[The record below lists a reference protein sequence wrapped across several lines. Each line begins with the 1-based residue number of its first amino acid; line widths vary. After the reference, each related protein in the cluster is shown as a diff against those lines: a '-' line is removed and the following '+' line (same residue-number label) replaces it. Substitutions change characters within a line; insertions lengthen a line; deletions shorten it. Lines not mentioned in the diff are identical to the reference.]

1 MLKRA
6 FALSDQGAKDLAKGI
21 IATAC
26 ANLIQIIP
34 ASLLLMVVMML
45 LEKAAGTHVN
55 VGRNIPVFVGITLVL
70 FGMIAIT
77 QLVQYNLTYTA
88 AYKES
93 ANRRIVL
100 AEKLRKLPLS
110 FFEKKNLADLT
121 TTIMGDCTALER
133 TFSNAIP
140 QLLGTILMFV
150 ITSVGLAV
158 LDWRLALCIIVPV
171 PVASIVV
178 VLARKAQSKAEL
190 ENLEAKRCAYD
201 AVQEYVDTIKELK
214 AYSKT
219 NVYLDELDKKLENVI
234 RCSFR
239 NELAPGA
246 STTAAQFILRFGLV
260 AVLLIGGKLVIEGT
274 LSIPM
279 LILFLLFAGRIYDP
293 FTNCFMLLAEVFA
306 ALVSIGR
313 MKQIDNTQEQT
324 GSDCYNNIGYDIEFK
339 DVHFSYNEEPVL
351 AGVSFVAKQ
360 GEITAL
366 VGPSGSG
373 KSTVSKLAARFWDA
387 DSGLITLGGIDVK
400 TVEPEVLL
408 KNYAIVFQNVTLF
421 DESVMENIR
430 LGRSGAS
437 DEDVRAAA
445 KAAQCDEFIDRL
457 PQGYDTNIGE
467 NGSKLSGG
475 ERQRLAI
482 ARAILKNA
490 PIVILDEAT
499 AFTDPENEDKLQRS
513 IDKLTKGKT
522 LIVIA
527 HRLSTIM
534 YADQILVLE
543 NGQITAQGTHEQLLT
558 HSETYLDMW
567 KAHISAMDWS
577 MNQEVSELC

>member
-1 MLKRA
+1 MFLDVRDLTITLKTGEEIAEDISFSIDGGEMLSIVGSSGAGKTTVSKAVMGLLSSNYSLSGEVLYKGENLLRASKKRLQAIYGKEICYIMQNPMTA
-6 FALSDQGAKDLAKGI
+6 F
-21 IATAC
+21 
-26 ANLIQIIP
+26 NP
-34 ASLLLMVVMML
+34 SLRIGRQ
-45 LEKAAGTHVN
+45 LEKTCYLHN
-55 VGRNIPVFVGITLVL
+55 
-70 FGMIAIT
+70 
-77 QLVQYNLTYTA
+77 
-88 AYKES
+88 
-93 ANRRIVL
+93 
-100 AEKLRKLPLS
+100 
-110 FFEKKNLADLT
+110 
-121 TTIMGDCTALER
+121 
-133 TFSNAIP
+133 P
-140 QLLGTILMFV
+140 QI
-150 ITSVGLAV
+150 S
-158 LDWRLALCIIVPV
+158 R
-171 PVASIVV
+171 
-178 VLARKAQSKAEL
+178 QEL
-190 ENLEAKRCAYD
+190 QNLEAKRCAYD
-201 AVQEYVDTIKELK
+201 AVQEYIDTIKELK

-219 NVYLDELDKKLENVI
+219 DVYLDELDKKLENVI

-260 AVLLIGGKLVIEGT
+260 AVLLIGGNLVIEGM

-475 ERQRLAI
+475 ERQRISI
-482 ARAILKNA
+482 ARALLKNA
-490 PIVILDEAT
+490 PVILLDEAT
-499 AFTDPENEDKLQRS
+499 ASMDAESETMVQTALS
-513 IDKLTKGKT
+513 ALLKGRT
-522 LIVIA
+522 VIVIA
-527 HRLSTIM
+527 HRMRTIAN
-534 YADQILVLE
+534 ADKIVVLDKGKVTE
-543 NGQITAQGTHEQLLT
+543 MGTP
-558 HSETYLDMW
+558 
-567 KAHISAMDWS
+567 
-577 MNQEVSELC
+577 SELAKKGGLYEHLVALQQKQQMSSLPT

>member
-45 LEKAAGTHVN
+45 LEKAAGTQVN
-55 VGRNIPVFVGITLVL
+55 VGRNIPFFVGITLVL
-70 FGMIAIT
+70 FGMIAIA

-150 ITSVGLAV
+150 IMSVGLAV
-158 LDWRLALCIIVPV
+158 LDWRMALCIIVPV

-178 VLARKAQSKAEL
+178 VLARKAQ
-190 ENLEAKRCAYD
+190 
-201 AVQEYVDTIKELK
+201 ELK

-219 NVYLDELDKKLENVI
+219 DVYLDELDKKLENVI

-260 AVLLIGGKLVIEGT
+260 AVLLIGGNLVIEGM

-324 GSDCYNNIGYDIEFK
+324 GSDCCNNIGCDIEFK
-339 DVHFSYNEEPVL
+339 DVYFSYNEEPVL
-351 AGVSFVAKQ
+351 TGVSFVAKQ

-475 ERQRLAI
+475 ERQRISI
-482 ARAILKNA
+482 ARALLKNA
-490 PIVILDEAT
+490 PVILLDEAT
-499 AFTDPENEDKLQRS
+499 ASMDAESETMVQTALS
-513 IDKLTKGKT
+513 ALLKGRT
-522 LIVIA
+522 VIVIA
-527 HRLSTIM
+527 HRMRTIAN
-534 YADQILVLE
+534 ADKIVVLDKGKVTE
-543 NGQITAQGTHEQLLT
+543 VGTP
-558 HSETYLDMW
+558 
-567 KAHISAMDWS
+567 
-577 MNQEVSELC
+577 SELAKKGGLYAHLVALQQKQQMSSLPT

>member
-45 LEKAAGTHVN
+45 LEKAAGTQVN
-55 VGRNIPVFVGITLVL
+55 VGRNIPFFVGITLVL
-70 FGMIAIT
+70 FGMIAIA

-260 AVLLIGGKLVIEGT
+260 AVLLIGGNLVIEGM

-324 GSDCYNNIGYDIEFK
+324 GSDCCNNIGCDIEFK
-339 DVHFSYNEEPVL
+339 DVYFSYNEEPVL
-351 AGVSFVAKQ
+351 TGVSFVAKQ

-373 KSTVSKLAARFWDA
+373 KSTLCNLIARFYDVNSGMITIGGTDIRRFTC
-387 DSGLITLGGIDVK
+387 DS
-400 TVEPEVLL
+400 LL
-408 KNYAIVFQNVTLF
+408 KNISMVFQNVYLF
-421 DESVMENIR
+421 RDTIKNNIKFGSPDATDEQII
-430 LGRSGAS
+430 
-437 DEDVRAAA
+437 AAA
-445 KAAQCDEFIDRL
+445 KAARCHDFIMAL
-457 PQGYDTNIGE
+457 PDGYDTVIGE
-467 NGSKLSGG
+467 GGSSLSGG
-475 ERQRLAI
+475 EKQRISI
-482 ARAILKNA
+482 ARAMLKDA

-499 AFTDPENEDKLQRS
+499 ASIDPENEHLIQEAIS
-513 IDKLTKGKT
+513 ALTHGKT
-522 LIVIA
+522 IITIA
-527 HRLSTIM
+527 HRLATIEN
-534 YADQILVLE
+534 ADQILVIE
-543 NGQITAQGTHEQLLT
+543 GGTVAQRGTHKELLQQEGTYKKFIQIREQA
-558 HSETYLDMW
+558 EGW
-567 KAHISAMDWS
+567 RI
-577 MNQEVSELC
+577 Q